1 MGLPPARI
9 VRAVSLAPFVLAAL
23 ILLAAH
29 LREARADQREAR
41 IRVEY
46 ATERHAWLRERAEL
60 LNRIQAP
67 HLVPIPART
76 AEEQPEP
83 PEDDEW
89 DLVGTIAPGV
99 EV

>member
-1 MGLPPARI
+1 M

-29 LREARADQREAR
+29 MREGRADHREAR

-67 HLVPIPART
+67 HLVPIPQR
-76 AEEQPEP
+76 AEVPDEEKPV
-83 PEDDEW
+83 DDEW
-89 DLVGTIAPGV
+89 DLVGTIAPGA
-99 EV
+99 EA